1 MKLFVAVERCDSF
14 EEPPPCSN
22 REPALLETDYP
33 LYLAERYDRWNLGRR
48 LAAEIDLSLF
58 TSANIN
64 DLSKDEDTHD
74 SKSLVDIRIYVAPCK
89 RQISTAVSICHG
101 ACLNMN
107 VSCYVRIDDRLS
119 ASCCSTSAISERLES
134 LLSELDKG
142 VYNGSNIY
150 NQNLYECIDQLWLE
164 QRLYE
169 MDGET
174 DRDPISLET
183 QFSGDL
189 RNVYDCTG
197 LTKPLAAILLIGES
211 DLINKVMNTKPFYAS
226 PRVVQPNQFFR
237 TDCRYF
243 VDKTDFQ
250 YVRKYL
256 GSIDVNYLHRKAQA
270 PTLPISPPASQP
282 SLKQGPETD
291 LVLDSRAHVAFT
303 RSEPESDDL
312 YN

>member
-22 REPALLETDYP
+22 RETDLLDTDYP

-48 LAAEIDLSLF
+48 LAAEIDLALF

-64 DLSKDEDTHD
+64 DLSKDEDNPD

-101 ACLNMN
+101 VSLNIN
-107 VSCYVRIDDRLS
+107 VSCYVRIDDHLS

-150 NQNLYECIDQLWLE
+150 DQNLNECIDRVWLE

-174 DRDPISLET
+174 DRDPITLKT

-189 RNVYDCTG
+189 RSVYDCNG
-197 LTKPLAAILLIGES
+197 VTKPLAAILLIGES

-237 TDCRYF
+237 TDRRVF
-243 VDKTDFQ
+243 DRKGSQ
-250 YVRKYL
+250 YVRKFL
-256 GSIDVNYLHRKAQA
+256 GSIDVNWQHRKAQA
-270 PTLPISPPASQP
+270 PTLPISPPASQF
-282 SLKQGPETD
+282 SLKRGPETD
-291 LVLDSRAHVAFT
+291 LALDSRAHVAFT
-303 RSEPESDDL
+303 RSQPESDDL
-312 YN
+312 HN